1 MNATT
6 ATMLLQIFSHLLVSL
21 IFLNLQFSSIFSS
34 RDFSPSILQ
43 KLASEVRESESEDMV
58 GALSDLMT
66 HGDDDPRKMRREIV
80 KLVRDPKFQRA
91 SDGRRTVKAIK
102 LPTGIVQLLNAEISV
117 NSKKEILDNVLGL
130 LNKKVKVKEVKSN
143 RKVIKLKEEN
153 NIEIVSDKKPRLEKS
168 FDEEPL
174 ATYSGSPLNSG
185 DNYFGWIFSRGV
197 TTFFMLLFQVIFPE
211 PDQILVFPPTRV
223 RSHQWEERI
232 PDQIKVGQDLH

>member
-1 MNATT
+1 
-6 ATMLLQIFSHLLVSL
+6 MLLQIFSHLLVSL
-21 IFLNLQFSSIFSS
+21 LFLNLQFSLIFSS

-66 HGDDDPRKMRREIV
+66 NGDDDPRKMRRDIV

-91 SDGRRTVKAIK
+91 TDGRRTVKAIK

-117 NSKKEILDNVLGL
+117 KSKKEILDNVLGL
-130 LNKKVKVKEVKSN
+130 LDKKVKVKEVKTN
-143 RKVIKLKEEN
+143 RKVIKLKEEQ
-153 NIEIVSDKKPRLEKS
+153 NIDIVSDQKPRHEKS

-185 DNYFGWIFSRGV
+185 DNYFGW
-197 TTFFMLLFQVIFPE
+197 
-211 PDQILVFPPTRV
+211 
-223 RSHQWEERI
+223 
-232 PDQIKVGQDLH
+232 